1 MLRVLISKRSE
12 FLGFSPFGANDPNF
26 LSKRLQTSCHRP
38 SGWMSR
44 WAACCVGAEFEL
56 EIFRKRTA
64 AEVKHAKHVGTTR
77 AAAPRE
83 VAADYD

>member
-1 MLRVLISKRSE
+1 
-12 FLGFSPFGANDPNF
+12 
-26 LSKRLQTSCHRP
+26 
-38 SGWMSR
+38 MSR

-64 AEVKHAKHVGTTR
+64 AEVKHAKPVGATR